1 VLTDSRALA
10 AASNNAD
17 WCDLVCRASDRNTS
31 IADGVWASHRRSPP
45 FYPDAIT
52 LSPTATAD
60 AVLDRVERGDGCSVK
75 DSFAS
80 LDLGPLG
87 FRVLFDAEWI
97 HLSTASTT
105 VDSLEWSPAS
115 EFPAWRHIPSS
126 VFDDPSVAA
135 LVARSGDDIVAGV
148 IANRSDDVVGVS
160 NMDGHGSRTG
170 RGLVERR
177 WRGLHSLSRPAPS
190 WATSRARHSTPRTAP
205 ALSASDHCASGWPSH
220 AGAL

>member
-17 WCDLVCRASDRNTS
+17 WCELVCRASDRNTS

-160 NMDGHGSRTG
+160 NMVVMGAAPDEVWSSAVGAVSTRFP
-170 RGLVERR
+170 GLPLVGYES
-177 WRGLHSLSRPAPS
+177 GASLDA
-190 WATSRARHSTPRTAP
+190 AHRAGFVSIGPLRIWLA
-205 ALSASDHCASGWPSH
+205 
-220 AGAL
+220 